1 MLVAAVVRLRPPKRD
16 TTPLGVSVDW
26 TATASATVDEVLDV
40 SIVSVASV
48 MDGAVVVGLETT
60 TRTVVASSVV
70 STFTS
75 CGVESLTGTDSVV
88 VVVGVAV
95 VVVLLRPPMKS
106 ADVSVERTG
115 ITSSTE
121 LDVVVVV
128 VGNLL
133 RPAPGR
139 RPPNSDLPS
148 SATML
153 LAVLVSTEAL
163 DVVVVVVVG
172 VGEGRRPPMRRLPP
186 RLVD

>member
-1 MLVAAVVRLRPPKRD
+1 M
-16 TTPLGVSVDW
+16 
-26 TATASATVDEVLDV
+26 ASAAVDEVLDV

-60 TRTVVASSVV
+60 TPTVVASSVV

-75 CGVESLTGTDSVV
+75 CGLESFTGTDSVV
-88 VVVGVAV
+88 VGVVVVVVVGEAVVGVAV
-95 VVVLLRPPMKS
+95 VVVRLRPPMKS

-128 VGNLL
+128 VNLL

-139 RPPNSDLPS
+139 RPPNSDPAS
-148 SATML
+148 TTML

-163 DVVVVVVVG
+163 DVVVVVVAA
-172 VGEGRRPPMRRLPP
+172 GEGRRPPMRRLPP